1 MPSAPYLSAYCAGL
15 QVPLRFRVQASPKS
29 LPHFNT
35 LPFNDLGLD
44 LNVVRSKH
52 PADWRSLLLLTADF
66 ATR

>member
-35 LPFNDLGLD
+35 LPFSDLGSD
-44 LNVVRSKH
+44 LRRQQRSN
-52 PADWRSLLLLTADF
+52 WQQQLLQRIRLLYNKW
-66 ATR
+66 